1 MFPLRILLL
10 CLFSAAVASPQA
22 TPEQS
27 PQASPAQSPPQPEI
41 VSHDAPATFSSRIN
55 LVTVPV
61 VVRDRDGRPVGSL
74 RQEDFQLFDKGKAQ
88 VISRFSIETSGSAAA
103 KSPESPAPAQAA
115 PSPAQP
121 AEPPKPV
128 LPSRYVAYLFDDV
141 HSKVG
146 DLLQGRQ
153 AANRQVDRTLDPN
166 TRVGI
171 FTTSGR
177 TTQDFTG
184 DAGKLHAAINRIQPW
199 ERGLDNQTDCPT
211 ISYYLAD
218 LLINQSQ
225 SLSPGLSDAQ
235 VMSRIGVD
243 QLLNAVI
250 QEAEACLQTTNLQQV
265 LPQVRTAAQLALSV
279 GKTET
284 FSGLSVLL
292 DLVRSMSSL
301 PGNRSIVM
309 VSPGFLLATE
319 QRVFENDIFEKAI
332 HANVTIN
339 TLDVRGVATIPGM
352 DASQRGYQGA
362 SAGALMQADITA
374 ASLAQDLLGELAAG
388 TGGTFFHNDNALADG
403 LQELAARPEY
413 VYVLGFSP
421 DNLKFDGSYHGLKVT
436 LKNGAGVNTANLK
449 IAARRG
455 YWAPNH
461 SISPAEEAKEE
472 IEDAVFSREE
482 RLDIP
487 VKLHTEF
494 FKQSQ
499 AKAELTVET
508 RVDLKGLKFRK
519 ADDRNR
525 DTLTVVTGLFD
536 QNGRYMK
543 GTERTMEMQL
553 RDQTLDAGKSTGL
566 VVKESFEVPPGRY
579 VVRVVVRDTEGRSM
593 AAQNEGVEIP

>member
-1 MFPLRILLL
+1 VL
-10 CLFSAAVASPQA
+10 CLFSAAVAW
-22 TPEQS
+22 
-27 PQASPAQSPPQPEI
+27 PQASPPENAPQPEV
-41 VSHDAPATFSSRIN
+41 VSHEAPATFSSRIN

-88 VISRFSIETSGSAAA
+88 VITKFSIETSGSAAA
-103 KSPESPAPAQAA
+103 KSPGAPAPDQSAT
-115 PSPAQP
+115 P

-128 LPSRYVAYLFDDV
+128 LPGRYVAYLFDDV

-153 AANRQVDRTLDPN
+153 AANQQVDRTLDPN

-184 DAGKLHAAINRIQPW
+184 DAAKLHAAINRIQPW
-199 ERGLDNQTDCPT
+199 ESGLDNKHDCPT

-225 SLSPGLSDAQ
+225 SLSPGLSDNMVLA
-235 VMSRIGVD
+235 RIGSD
-243 QLLNAVI
+243 QALHAVVG
-250 QEAEACLQTTNLQQV
+250 EAIACLQNSDMEQV
-265 LPQVRTAAQLALSV
+265 LPQVRAAAQLALTY
-279 GKTET
+279 GKAET
-284 FSGLSVLL
+284 FTGLNVLK
-292 DLVRSMSSL
+292 DLVRSMSTL
-301 PGNRSIVM
+301 PGSRSIVM
-309 VSPGFLLATE
+309 VSPGFLLASE

-332 HANVTIN
+332 RASVTIN
-339 TLDVRGVATIPGM
+339 TLDVRGLSAIPGM
-352 DASQRGYQGA
+352 DASEPGYHSG
-362 SAGALMQADITA
+362 SGYLVQADITA
-374 ASLAQDLLGELAAG
+374 ASLAQDLLAELAYG

-436 LKNGAGVNTANLK
+436 LKNGASVNGANLK
-449 IAARRG
+449 ISSRRG

-494 FKQSQ
+494 FKQSE
-499 AKAELTVET
+499 AKAELTVES
-508 RVDLKGLKFRK
+508 RIDLKGLKFRK

-543 GTERTMEMQL
+543 GTERTLEMQL
-553 RDQTLDAGKSTGL
+553 RDQTLDAGKSSGL
-566 VVKESFEVPPGRY
+566 TVKESFDVPPGRY

>member
-1 MFPLRILLL
+1 MRSRPILSL
-10 CLFSAAVASPQA
+10 CLFSAAVARPQGA
-22 TPEQS
+22 
-27 PQASPAQSPPQPEI
+27 PANPQPEV
-41 VSHDAPATFSSRIN
+41 VSHEAPATFSSRIN

-74 RQEDFQLFDKGKAQ
+74 RQEDFQLYDKGKAQ
-88 VISRFSIETSGSAAA
+88 VVTRFSIETSGSAGA
-103 KSPESPAPAQAA
+103 KAPDAPATAQAA
-115 PSPAQP
+115 TPAGPS
-121 AEPPKPV
+121 KPV
-128 LPSRYVAYLFDDV
+128 LPSRYVAYLFDDI
-141 HSKVG
+141 HSQVG

-153 AANRQVDRTLDPN
+153 AANRQVDRSLDAN

-184 DAGKLHAAINRIQPW
+184 DAEKLHAAINRIQPW
-199 ERGLDNQTDCPT
+199 ERGLDNQLDCPS

-235 VMSRIGVD
+235 VMSYMGSD
-243 QLLNAVI
+243 QTLAAVV
-250 QEAEACLQTTNLQQV
+250 QEAEACLETTNLQLV
-265 LPQVRTAAQLALSV
+265 LPQLRTAAQQALSF
-279 GKTET
+279 GKTESFT
-284 FSGLSVLL
+284 GLSALQG
-292 DLVRSMSSL
+292 LVRSMSSL

-309 VSPGFLLATE
+309 VSPGFLMASE
-319 QRVFENDIFEKAI
+319 QRVFENDVFEKAI
-332 HANVTIN
+332 HASVTMN

-352 DASQRGYQGA
+352 DASQRGHQGVL
-362 SAGALMQADITA
+362 SGVLVQADITA

-388 TGGTFFHNDNALADG
+388 TGGTFFHNDNGLADG

-436 LKNGAGVNTANLK
+436 LKNGASVNRANLK
-449 IAARRG
+449 VDARRG

-482 RLDIP
+482 MLDIP

-494 FKQSQ
+494 FKQSE

-508 RVDLKGLKFRK
+508 RVDLKALKFRK

-543 GTERTMEMQL
+543 GTERTLDMQL
-553 RDQTLDAGKSTGL
+553 RDQTLEAGRNSGL
-566 VVKESFEVPPGRY
+566 TLKESFDVPPGRY
-579 VVRVVVRDTEGRSM
+579 VVRVVVRDTEGRAM
-593 AAQNEGVEIP
+593 AAQNQGVEIP

>member
-1 MFPLRILLL
+1 M
-10 CLFSAAVASPQA
+10 
-22 TPEQS
+22 
-27 PQASPAQSPPQPEI
+27 
-41 VSHDAPATFSSRIN
+41 
-55 LVTVPV
+55 
-61 VVRDRDGRPVGSL
+61 
-74 RQEDFQLFDKGKAQ
+74 
-88 VISRFSIETSGSAAA
+88 
-103 KSPESPAPAQAA
+103 
-115 PSPAQP
+115 
-121 AEPPKPV
+121 
-128 LPSRYVAYLFDDV
+128 
-141 HSKVG
+141 
-146 DLLQGRQ
+146 LQGRQ
-153 AANRQVDRTLDPN
+153 AANRQIGDTLDPN
-166 TRVGI
+166 TRAGI

-184 DAGKLHAAINRIQPW
+184 DVEKLHAAINRIQPW
-199 ERGLDNQTDCPT
+199 ERGLDKNHDCPA
-211 ISYYLAD
+211 ISYYVAD
-218 LLINQSQ
+218 YLIDKSN
-225 SLSPGLSDAQ
+225 SLSPGLSDSMVLA
-235 VMSRIGVD
+235 RIGVD

-250 QEAEACLQTTNLQQV
+250 QEAEACLQTTDLSQV
-265 LPQVRTAAQLALSV
+265 LPQVRTAAQLSLSY

-284 FSGLSVLL
+284 FTGLSTLK
-292 DLVRSMSSL
+292 DLIRSMSSL

-309 VSPGFLLATE
+309 VSPGFILADE
-319 QRVFENDIFEKAI
+319 QRIFENDVFEKAI
-332 HANVTIN
+332 HANLTIN
-339 TLDVRGVATIPGM
+339 TLDVRGLAAIAGM
-352 DASQRGYQGA
+352 DAEDRGHAGA
-362 SAGALMQADITA
+362 SSAILMQADNAA
-374 ASLAQDLLGELAAG
+374 ASQAQDLLGELAAG
-388 TGGTFFHNDNALADG
+388 TGGTFFHNDNALAEG

-421 DNLKFDGSYHGLKVT
+421 DNLKFDGSYHGLKVA
-436 LKNGAGVNTANLK
+436 LKNGAGVNAAGLK
-449 IAARRG
+449 IDARRG

-494 FKQSQ
+494 FKPSE

-553 RDQTLDAGKSTGL
+553 RDQTLDAGKSSGL
-566 VVKESFEVPPGRY
+566 VVKQSFDVAPGRY

-593 AAQNEGVEIP
+593 AAQNEGVDIP

>member
-1 MFPLRILLL
+1 MFRPRTILLS
-10 CLFSAAVASPQA
+10 LFSAASAWPQTAPAPPQA
-22 TPEQS
+22 
-27 PQASPAQSPPQPEI
+27 EI
-41 VSHDAPATFSSRIN
+41 VSHEAPATFSSRIN

-61 VVRDRDGRPVGSL
+61 VVRDRDGHPVGSL
-74 RQEDFQLFDKGKAQ
+74 HQEDFQLFDKGKAQ
-88 VISRFSIETSGSAAA
+88 VITKFSIETSGSAAP
-103 KSPESPAPAQAA
+103 KAPDAA
-115 PSPAQP
+115 VHDAVAHDQNANP
-121 AEPPKPV
+121 AEPAKPI

-153 AANRQVDRTLDPN
+153 AANRQLEHSLDAN
-166 TRVGI
+166 SRVGI

-177 TTQDFTG
+177 TTQDFTS
-184 DAGKLHAAINRIQPW
+184 DAEKLHAAINRIQPW

-218 LLINQSQ
+218 FLINQSQ

-235 VMSRIGVD
+235 VQSFMATDR
-243 QLLNAVI
+243 LLAAVI
-250 QEAEACLQTTNLQQV
+250 QEAEACLQTTQLQQV

-284 FSGLSVLL
+284 FTGLSVLQGL
-292 DLVRSMSSL
+292 IRSMSSL
-301 PGNRSIVM
+301 PGSRSIVM

-362 SAGALMQADITA
+362 SAAVMMQAESDA
-374 ASLAQDLLGELAAG
+374 ASAAQDLLGELAAG
-388 TGGTFFHNDNALADG
+388 TGGTFFHNDNAISEG
-403 LQELAARPEY
+403 LDELAARPAY

-436 LKNGAGVNTANLK
+436 LKNGATLRV
-449 IAARRG
+449 AARRG

-472 IEDAVFSREE
+472 IQDAVFSREE
-482 RLDIP
+482 MLDIP

-494 FKQSQ
+494 FKQSEF
-499 AKAELTVET
+499 KAELTVET
-508 RVDLKGLKFRK
+508 RIDLKGLKFRK

-536 QNGRYMK
+536 ENGRYIK
-543 GTERTMEMQL
+543 GTERTLDLQL
-553 RDQTLDAGKSTGL
+553 RDQTMETARSSGL
-566 VVKESFEVPPGRY
+566 ALKESFDVAPGRY
-579 VVRVVVRDTEGRSM
+579 VVRVVVRDSEGRSM
-593 AAQNEGVEIP
+593 AAQNQGVEIP

>member
-1 MFPLRILLL
+1 MGSTPSDVNMSRQRSVFFWLL
-10 CLFSAAVASPQA
+10 FTAAAGAWAQ
-22 TPEQS
+22 TPAQDQS
-27 PQASPAQSPPQPEI
+27 PAQPEI
-41 VSHDAPATFSSRIN
+41 VSHEAPATFSSRIN

-61 VVRDRDGRPVGSL
+61 VVRDRDGRAVGSL
-74 RQEDFQLFDKGKAQ
+74 RQEDFQLFDKRKAQ
-88 VISRFSIETSGSAAA
+88 VITKFSIETSGSAAA
-103 KSPESPAPAQAA
+103 KSPDAATSAQ
-115 PSPAQP
+115 
-121 AEPPKPV
+121 PPKPV
-128 LPSRYVAYLFDDV
+128 LPGRYVAYLFDDV

-153 AANRQVDRTLDPN
+153 AANQQVDRSLDAN
-166 TRVGI
+166 TRVGV

-184 DAGKLHAAINRIQPW
+184 EAAKLHAAINRIQPW
-199 ERGLDNQTDCPT
+199 ESGLDNKRDCPT

-218 LLINQSQ
+218 YLINQSQ
-225 SLSPGLSDAQ
+225 SLSPGLSDNMVLA
-235 VMSRIGVD
+235 RIGSD
-243 QLLNAVI
+243 QALGAVI
-250 QEAEACLQTTNLQQV
+250 AEAKACLQTTDMSQI
-265 LPQVRTAAQLALSV
+265 LPQVRAAAQLALSY
-279 GKTET
+279 GKAET
-284 FSGLSVLL
+284 FTGLNVLK
-292 DLVRSMSSL
+292 DLVRSMSTL
-301 PGNRSIVM
+301 PGSRSIVM
-309 VSPGFLLATE
+309 VSPGFLLASE

-332 HANVTIN
+332 HASVTIN
-339 TLDVRGVATIPGM
+339 TLDIRGVATLPGM
-352 DASQRGYQGA
+352 DASEAGYRSGN
-362 SAGALMQADITA
+362 GYLVQADITA
-374 ASLAQDLLGELAAG
+374 ASLAQDLLGELAYG

-403 LQELAARPEY
+403 LEELAARPEY

-436 LKNGAGVNTANLK
+436 LKNGTNLK
-449 IAARRG
+449 IDARRG

-461 SISPAEEAKEE
+461 AISPAEEAKEE

-482 RLDIP
+482 MMDIP

-494 FKQSQ
+494 FKQSE

-508 RVDLKGLKFRK
+508 RIDLKGLKFRR

-553 RDQTLDAGKSTGL
+553 RDQTLEAGKSSGL
-566 VVKESFEVPPGRY
+566 TVKESFDVPPGRY

>member
-1 MFPLRILLL
+1 MFRPRTILLS
-10 CLFSAAVASPQA
+10 LFSAASAWPQTAPAPPQA
-22 TPEQS
+22 
-27 PQASPAQSPPQPEI
+27 EI
-41 VSHDAPATFSSRIN
+41 VSHEAPATFSSRIN

-61 VVRDRDGRPVGSL
+61 VVRDRDGHPVGSL
-74 RQEDFQLFDKGKAQ
+74 HQEDFQLFDKGKAQ
-88 VISRFSIETSGSAAA
+88 VITKFSIETSGSAAP
-103 KSPESPAPAQAA
+103 KAPDAA
-115 PSPAQP
+115 VHDAVAHDQNANP
-121 AEPPKPV
+121 AEPAKPI

-153 AANRQVDRTLDPN
+153 AANRQLEHSLDAN
-166 TRVGI
+166 SRVGI

-177 TTQDFTG
+177 TTQDFTS
-184 DAGKLHAAINRIQPW
+184 DAEKLHAAINRIQPW

-218 LLINQSQ
+218 FLINQSQ

-235 VMSRIGVD
+235 VQSFMATDR
-243 QLLNAVI
+243 LLAAVI
-250 QEAEACLQTTNLQQV
+250 QEAEACLQTTQLQQV
-265 LPQVRTAAQLALSV
+265 QPQVRTAAQLALSV

-284 FSGLSVLL
+284 FTGLSVLQGL
-292 DLVRSMSSL
+292 IRSMSSL
-301 PGNRSIVM
+301 PGSRSIVM

-362 SAGALMQADITA
+362 SAAVMMQAESDA
-374 ASLAQDLLGELAAG
+374 ASAAQDLLGELAAG
-388 TGGTFFHNDNALADG
+388 TGGTFFHNDNAISEG
-403 LQELAARPEY
+403 LDELAARPAY

-436 LKNGAGVNTANLK
+436 LKNGATLRV
-449 IAARRG
+449 AARRG

-472 IEDAVFSREE
+472 IQDAVFSREE
-482 RLDIP
+482 MLDIP

-494 FKQSQ
+494 FKQSEF
-499 AKAELTVET
+499 KAELTVET
-508 RVDLKGLKFRK
+508 RIDLKGLKFRK

-536 QNGRYMK
+536 ENGRYIK
-543 GTERTMEMQL
+543 GTERTLDLQL
-553 RDQTLDAGKSTGL
+553 RDQTMETARSSGL
-566 VVKESFEVPPGRY
+566 ALKESFDVAPGRY

-593 AAQNEGVEIP
+593 AAQNQGVEIP